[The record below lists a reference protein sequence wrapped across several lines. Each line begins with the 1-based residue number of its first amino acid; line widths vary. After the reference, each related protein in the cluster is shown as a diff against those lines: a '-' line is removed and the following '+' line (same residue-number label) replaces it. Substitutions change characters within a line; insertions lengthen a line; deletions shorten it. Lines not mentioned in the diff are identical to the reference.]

1 LSGEPAK
8 LPEVQQTFDLRP
20 GVATLSAMSAPTH
33 VPGRVNQRKVY
44 SSPPRREGS
53 WSADRPGEV
62 VGTAQ
67 PSGPALG
74 NQGPDQG
81 YILKL
86 AAGLGSDLVLTP
98 GEHAADALEGACAI
112 ALRRASLY
120 GRGPMIGDL
129 KIALTLF
136 GYLAAAPDELVAKR
150 RELFD
155 EVHHSTIHYFAARE
169 IADLVPE
176 ATLRMSPAEV
186 TSACAAD
193 WKSPLGL

>member
-1 LSGEPAK
+1 
-8 LPEVQQTFDLRP
+8 
-20 GVATLSAMSAPTH
+20 MSAPTH
-33 VPGRVNQRKVY
+33 VPGRVNQQKAY
-44 SSPPRREGS
+44 SSPPRRPGS
-53 WSADRPGEV
+53 WKADRPGEV

-86 AAGLGSDLVLTP
+86 AAGLKDDLVLAP
-98 GEHAADALEGACAI
+98 GEHAADAIEGAAAI

-120 GRGPMIGDL
+120 GRGPMADDL
-129 KIALTLF
+129 RIALTLF
-136 GYLAAAPDELVAKR
+136 GYLGPAADELIAKR

-155 EVHHSTIHYFAARE
+155 EVHHSTIHYFTARE

-176 ATLRMSPAEV
+176 ATLRLSLADV
-186 TSACAAD
+186 TAASAAD
-193 WKSPLGL
+193 WRAPLGL